1 MQTKDVTI
9 RLQALDGTWETC
21 GSDRARGIV
30 PENVVLSADGWGS
43 KTASFDLRR
52 DPKAAWPDIGA
63 FTPVKVEIGG
73 QLRWSGRVKETPSR
87 DGADRVMS
95 VQCEGWQ
102 AHLDDDLYERVYVHR
117 NMGDWKDSRSFLGE
131 NLALFTTAG
140 QVGSGEGAI
149 TIGWPNGA
157 VLSAGANVGV
167 KLDLGPGNTAAAIA
181 VEVKGVTGPANSG
194 AYLFAVGSATDFYFG
209 SGSNSPFADAALSVI
224 GTNANLYEGN
234 LPTPTRYVTVGLYVP
249 SAVTLN
255 GDVTLQITGL
265 TVVTDPAFITAASS
279 NTLLKA
285 PTVIRDALN
294 RATVLLST
302 DRSLIDPDSTVSFSI
317 PSLAPGEPK
326 TPREMWEAVNA
337 YHDYMS
343 KIDVHRR
350 PVFLPKPARPK
361 YTVGAWSP
369 MELEDSS
376 QNSGEDI
383 YNRAIVTATSPAGES
398 LRVERTAAA
407 TTYARAA
414 VTPVD
419 TSKSSGTGT
428 SVSTV
433 FSGTFQKGRRYRL
446 TFALTW
452 GGSRVSV
459 SMVSAGDDGVTV
471 PIYGPYGPYGVS
483 GSTFTVDWTP
493 TGDRAGSA
501 ISFRAAA
508 SGAGATVAFNGLTV
522 TTPVSGLLDRRLFR
536 RSKQVAVATTM
547 PADGVA
553 MAQIGDTWLK
563 AHVGTPFKGTN
574 TIVGDEAVRDR
585 LSGTPVPC
593 DQLLLDT
600 GELLHFSDRVHP
612 DSGGIGRDGRMVNVT
627 YDHNKNEVSVALDN
641 TRSNFEAL
649 LARLA
654 VVTGGGS

>member
-102 AHLDDDLYERVYVHR
+102 AHLDDDLYERVYIQTDLGV
-117 NMGDWKDSRSFLGE
+117 WKDARGTLSQDLTKWPASPLATTE
-131 NLALFTTAG
+131 NGLL
-140 QVGSGEGAI
+140 I
-149 TIGWPNGA
+149 IGWPQGTPFVANTAVGA
-157 VLSAGANVGV
+157 TY
-167 KLDLGPGNTAAAIA
+167 DLGPTSSARRVVIA
-181 VEVKGVTGPANSG
+181 C
-194 AYLFAVGSATDFYFG
+194 D
-209 SGSNSPFADAALSVI
+209 
-224 GTNANLYEGN
+224 NLN
-234 LPTPTRYVTVGLYVP
+234 LPASTFELHVRGHDTPSGQLNAGVEDAIFTNTSTSPSGILSGNFASPHRYVTIFLWATSSGTTTADHLLRTSIIRVFGETTFDEGDNV
-249 SAVTLN
+249 SA
-255 GDVTLQITGL
+255 
-265 TVVTDPAFITAASS
+265 
-279 NTLLKA
+279 LKA
-285 PTVIRDALN
+285 PMVVKDALT
-294 RATVLLST
+294 RATVLLSD
-302 DRSLIDPDSTVSFSI
+302 DRSLIDPDNTISFNI
-317 PSLAPGEPK
+317 PSLAPSEPK

-600 GELLHFSDRVHP
+600 GQLLHFSDRVHP

-654 VVTGGGS
+654 VVTGGAQ